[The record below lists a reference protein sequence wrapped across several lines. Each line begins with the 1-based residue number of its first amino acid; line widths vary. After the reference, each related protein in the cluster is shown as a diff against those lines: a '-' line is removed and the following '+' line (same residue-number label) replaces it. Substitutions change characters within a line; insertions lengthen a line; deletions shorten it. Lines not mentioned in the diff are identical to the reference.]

1 MSMMHA
7 NLRVPCK
14 SISVV
19 LGDKNLQN
27 DINIHRY
34 VREIKIDKMMITLDY

>member
-1 MSMMHA
+1 MHA

-34 VREIKIDKMMITLDY
+34 VREKIDNMMITLDY